1 MSNNFDEASLA
12 LHRQN
17 KGKLGVHTKVPV
29 KNRQDLSVAYTP
41 GVAAVSMALAAD
53 PKLMYELSPKGNTIA
68 VVSDGSAVLGLGNV
82 GPAAAYPVMEGKA
95 LLFKEF
101 GGVDAYPLVLKTQE
115 VDEIVELVCNISD
128 GFGGI
133 NLEDIAAPRCFE
145 VEEKLKARL
154 DIPVFHDDQH
164 GTAIVVLAGL
174 INALKVVGKDT
185 HARVVVN
192 GAGAAGLSITK
203 LLLAHGFDNV
213 VIVDSRGAIV
223 KGREDMHSEKVA
235 LAERTN
241 PDLLSG
247 DLATVMKGADVF
259 VGVSKAGL
267 VSQDMVRSMA
277 SKAIVFAMANPIPE
291 ITEEE
296 ARAAG
301 AAVTAT
307 GRSDCPNQLNN
318 VLVFPGLFRGA
329 LDARIKQFD
338 ESMFL
343 RAAHALA
350 SIVPNPTAEH
360 FIPSPF
366 EEGVAQTI
374 AKTIY

>member
-1 MSNNFDEASLA
+1 
-12 LHRQN
+12 
-17 KGKLGVHTKVPV
+17 
-29 KNRQDLSVAYTP
+29 
-41 GVAAVSMALAAD
+41 
-53 PKLMYELSPKGNTIA
+53 
-68 VVSDGSAVLGLGNV
+68 
-82 GPAAAYPVMEGKA
+82 MEGKA